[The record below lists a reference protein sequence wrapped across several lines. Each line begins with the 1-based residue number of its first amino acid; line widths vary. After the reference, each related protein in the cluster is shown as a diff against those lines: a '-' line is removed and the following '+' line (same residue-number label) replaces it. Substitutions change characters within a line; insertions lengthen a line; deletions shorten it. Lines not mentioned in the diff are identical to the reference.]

1 MIPFTCI
8 WFICLISFDTRV
20 ISASSQLKVGLDF
33 VFSPFKS
40 QAQRSI
46 YSRPFLHHETLERTS
61 IADTTDELV
70 NGLYL
75 MILTHL
81 FCMLSGFRSSSL
93 SLSPALQ
100 RRETNYFRT
109 PPISRG
115 KHKIPTNLID
125 GSRVAGHVYK
135 HLQEDES
142 SDMESIRRWNY
153 FFVSLLVLSCLF
165 EPAKRKFSSPPSTP
179 RSNSRFSDTDLWTN

>member
-1 MIPFTCI
+1 MIPFLCKLY
-8 WFICLISFDTRV
+8 CLLITYDSFHVYLIHLSHKLRYQGNFRV
-20 ISASSQLKVGLDF
+20 ESIEGGIGF
-33 VFSPFKS
+33 CFFPFKS

-142 SDMESIRRWNY
+142 SDMESIRR
-153 FFVSLLVLSCLF
+153 
-165 EPAKRKFSSPPSTP
+165 
-179 RSNSRFSDTDLWTN
+179 

>member
-1 MIPFTCI
+1 MIPFLCKLY
-8 WFICLISFDTRV
+8 CLLITYDSFHVYLIHLSHKLRYRGNFRV
-20 ISASSQLKVGLDF
+20 ESIECGIGF
-33 VFSPFKS
+33 FFFPFKS

-46 YSRPFLHHETLERTS
+46 YSGPFLHHETLERTS

-75 MILTHL
+75 MIFTHL

-115 KHKIPTNLID
+115 KHKISTNLID

-142 SDMESIRRWNY
+142 SDMESIRR
-153 FFVSLLVLSCLF
+153 
-165 EPAKRKFSSPPSTP
+165 
-179 RSNSRFSDTDLWTN
+179 